1 MTAVFTLVEIQPVEL
16 RGPPPLQEC
25 RERGCTAPGLVECAY
40 ADSVGRPCG
49 TQWCS
54 HHARRIGMLR
64 YCRRHA
70 STVTALGSKA
80 SNPRLLPPVDH
91 RGASLVSWICTEG
104 FPTLNQAVVS
114 GVREGEVI
122 FEDRAVNVVHP
133 EGAGRRWER
142 GWRIGDRTGI
152 TCKVMICVDEQND
165 ALVSLKVNDTAL
177 AQGVPPWITRRRLGQ
192 RVPPE
197 IDAAD
202 RRQFYSF
209 LVGFIGR
216 ALAGRR

>member
-1 MTAVFTLVEIQPVEL
+1 MTAVFTLVEARPAEFQASVP
-16 RGPPPLQEC
+16 GQGC
-25 RERGCTAPGLVECAY
+25 REQGCTAQGAVECAY
-40 ADSVGRPCG
+40 ADSVGHPCG

-104 FPTLNQAVVS
+104 FPTLNEAVVS
-114 GVREGEVI
+114 GLREGEII
-122 FEDRAVNVVHP
+122 FEDRGVNVVRSD
-133 EGAGRRWER
+133 GLGRRWER
-142 GWRIGDRTGI
+142 GWRIGDRSGI
-152 TCKVMICVDEQND
+152 TCKVMICVDEEND
-165 ALVSLKVNDTAL
+165 ALVSLRINDTSL

-192 RVPPE
+192 QVPPDV
-197 IDAAD
+197 DAAD
-202 RRQFYSF
+202 RRQFYAF
-209 LVGFIGR
+209 LVGFISR
-216 ALAGRR
+216 ALAARD